1 MPRKIFSISV
11 DPYVYAKF
19 REVAQKEGLSTS
31 RAIEIL
37 MKRYSEKGVILDE

>member
-19 REVAQKEGLSTS
+19 KEVAQKEGLSTS

-37 MKRYSEKGVILDE
+37 MRKYSEKGGIFDE